1 MLIQSTG
8 DEQMADPNKKRRSHF
23 GDLVKLAL
31 FALVLVYS
39 VGLIIQTQADI
50 AEQKTQ
56 IEKLKDEIIE
66 TRQANDEYQ
75 RILNT
80 ADEEE
85 YMFTVAVE
93 KLGYAY
99 PRERRFYAKTR
110 G

>member
-1 MLIQSTG
+1 
-8 DEQMADPNKKRRSHF
+8 MANPNKKRRSHF
-23 GDLVKLAL
+23 ADLVKLAL
-31 FALVLVYS
+31 FILVLVYS
-39 VGLIIQTQADI
+39 VGVIIQTQADI

-56 IEKLKDEIIE
+56 IEKLKAEINE
-66 TRQANDEYQ
+66 TREANDEYQ

-80 ADEEE
+80 DDEEE

-99 PRERRFYAKTR
+99 PRERRFYAKPK

>member
-1 MLIQSTG
+1 MSG
-8 DEQMADPNKKRRSHF
+8 RREALEPRRKHKSHF
-23 GDLVKLAL
+23 GALIKLIF
-31 FALVLVYS
+31 FALILVYT

-50 AEQKTQ
+50 AEQRTQ
-56 IEKLKDEIIE
+56 IDKLQAEIVE
-66 TRQANDEYQ
+66 TQQANDEYQ

-80 ADEEE
+80 TDERE

-99 PRERRFYAKTR
+99 PRERRFYAKTK

>member
-1 MLIQSTG
+1 
-8 DEQMADPNKKRRSHF
+8 MAKPNTRHRSHI
-23 GDLVKLAL
+23 GDLFKLACFVIL
-31 FALVLVYS
+31 LIYAVTV
-39 VGLIIQTQADI
+39 IIQTQADI

-56 IEKLKDEIIE
+56 IEKLRREITQ
-66 TRQANDEYQ
+66 TRQENDEYQ

-80 ADEEE
+80 DDEEE

-99 PRERRFYAKTR
+99 PREIRFYAKTK

>member
-1 MLIQSTG
+1 
-8 DEQMADPNKKRRSHF
+8 MANPNKKRRSHF
-23 GDLVKLAL
+23 ADLVKLAL
-31 FALVLVYS
+31 FILVLVYS

-56 IEKLKDEIIE
+56 IEKLRAEINE
-66 TRQANDEYQ
+66 TREANDEYQ

-80 ADEEE
+80 DDEEE

-99 PRERRFYAKTR
+99 PRERRFYAKPK

>member
-1 MLIQSTG
+1 
-8 DEQMADPNKKRRSHF
+8 MAKPNTKRRSHF
-23 GDLVKLAL
+23 ADLVKLCL
-31 FALVLVYS
+31 FLLILAYS

-50 AEQKTQ
+50 AEQRTQ
-56 IEKLKDEIIE
+56 IEKLHEQISE
-66 TRQANDEYQ
+66 TRQQNDEYQ

-80 ADEEE
+80 DDEEE

-99 PRERRFYAKTR
+99 PRERRFYAKPK

>member
-1 MLIQSTG
+1 
-8 DEQMADPNKKRRSHF
+8 MANPNKKRRSHF
-23 GDLVKLAL
+23 ADLVKLAL
-31 FALVLVYS
+31 FILVLVYS

-50 AEQKTQ
+50 AEQKNQ
-56 IEKLKDEIIE
+56 IEKLKAEINE
-66 TRQANDEYQ
+66 TREENDEYQ

-80 ADEEE
+80 EDENE

-99 PRERRFYAKTR
+99 PRERRFYAKPQ

>member
-1 MLIQSTG
+1 
-8 DEQMADPNKKRRSHF
+8 MANPNKKRRSHLA
-23 GDLVKLAL
+23 DLVKLAL

-50 AEQKTQ
+50 AEQRTQ
-56 IEKLKDEIIE
+56 IEKLRAEIVE
-66 TRQANDEYQ
+66 TQQVNDEYQ
-75 RILNT
+75 RILKT
-80 ADEEE
+80 EDEEE

-99 PRERRFYAKTR
+99 PRERRFYAKSK

>member
-1 MLIQSTG
+1 
-8 DEQMADPNKKRRSHF
+8 MAKPNSRHRSHF
-23 GDLVKLAL
+23 GDLVKLTL
-31 FALVLVYS
+31 FLLLLIYA
-39 VGLIIQTQADI
+39 VGVIIQTQADI

-56 IEKLKDEIIE
+56 IEKLRAEITE
-66 TRQANDEYQ
+66 TRQENDEYQ

-80 ADEEE
+80 DDEEE

-99 PRERRFYAKTR
+99 PRERRFYAKPK

>member
-1 MLIQSTG
+1 
-8 DEQMADPNKKRRSHF
+8 MANPNKKRRSHLA
-23 GDLVKLAL
+23 DLVKLAL
-31 FALVLVYS
+31 FILVLVYS

-50 AEQKTQ
+50 AEQKNQ
-56 IEKLKDEIIE
+56 IEKLRAEINE
-66 TRQANDEYQ
+66 TREANDEYQ

-80 ADEEE
+80 DDEEE

-99 PRERRFYAKTR
+99 PRERRFYAKPK

>member
-1 MLIQSTG
+1 
-8 DEQMADPNKKRRSHF
+8 MANPNKKRRSHF
-23 GDLVKLAL
+23 ADLFKLAL
-31 FALVLVYS
+31 FVLVLVYA

-56 IEKLKDEIIE
+56 IDKLRAEIVDM
-66 TRQANDEYQ
+66 RQANDEYQ
-75 RILNT
+75 RILKT

>member
-1 MLIQSTG
+1 
-8 DEQMADPNKKRRSHF
+8 MAKPNTRRRSHF
-23 GDLVKLAL
+23 GDLFKLAL
-31 FALVLVYS
+31 FLIFLVYA
-39 VGLIIQTQADI
+39 VGTIIQTQAGI

-56 IEKLKDEIIE
+56 IEKLEEEITR
-66 TRQANDEYQ
+66 TRQENDEYR

-80 ADEEE
+80 DDEEE

-99 PRERRFYAKTR
+99 PRERRFYAKSK

>member
-1 MLIQSTG
+1 
-8 DEQMADPNKKRRSHF
+8 MADSNKKRRSHF
-23 GDLVKLAL
+23 ADLFKLAL
-31 FALVLVYS
+31 FALVLVYA

-50 AEQKTQ
+50 AEQRSQ
-56 IEKLKDEIIE
+56 IDKLNADIISM
-66 TRQANDEYQ
+66 RQANDEYQ
-75 RILNT
+75 RILKT

-99 PRERRFYAKTR
+99 PRERRFYAKSK

>member
-1 MLIQSTG
+1 
-8 DEQMADPNKKRRSHF
+8 MADPNKKRRSHF
-23 GDLVKLAL
+23 ADLFKLAL
-31 FALVLVYS
+31 FVLVLVYA

-50 AEQKTQ
+50 AEQRTQ
-56 IEKLKDEIIE
+56 IDKLKAEIVDM
-66 TRQANDEYQ
+66 RQANDEYQ
-75 RILNT
+75 RILKT

-99 PRERRFYAKTR
+99 PRERRFYAKSK

>member
-1 MLIQSTG
+1 
-8 DEQMADPNKKRRSHF
+8 MAKPNKRRRSHI

-31 FALVLVYS
+31 FILVLAYS

-50 AEQKTQ
+50 AEQRTQ
-56 IEKLKDEIIE
+56 IERLREQISE

-80 ADEEE
+80 DDEEE

-99 PRERRFYAKTR
+99 PRERRFYAKPKS
-110 G
+110 